1 MITTYRRTPLPQNAK
16 TPISWVVFCL
26 LCLIFSPF
34 VGFAIHGKVAV
45 AGLIIG
51 LQLALL
57 PLFTIAVIVFLR
69 WRSWQQL
76 PPQLIEEWT
85 SGRVVS
91 PEGAPLLASPVR
103 FALDNN
109 WIEMQVEG
117 VTIAKYSLLS
127 MQNVSQQL
135 TKSWVTEQSGYL
147 FVPWSDVVEWV
158 VQTDSDGP
166 DYFLIKLF
174 PKGALIVRRFHPDAA
189 TECSLLDSVRSIG
202 KRPVRLL
209 CDVDCE

>member
-1 MITTYRRTPLPQNAK
+1 MINAYRRTPLPQNAK
-16 TPISWVVFCL
+16 TPISWVGFCFM
-26 LCLIFSPF
+26 CLIFSPF

-45 AGLIIG
+45 AGLVTG
-51 LQLALL
+51 LQFALL
-57 PLFTIAVIVFLR
+57 PLFALAVIVFLR

-76 PPQLIEEWT
+76 PPQIIEEWT

-91 PEGAPLLASPVR
+91 PEGAPLLSSPTR
-103 FALDNN
+103 FAHDKN

-117 VTIAKYSLLS
+117 VTIAKYNILS
-127 MQNVSQQL
+127 MQNVSQLLSKAWVSEQL
-135 TKSWVTEQSGYL
+135 GYL
-147 FVPWSDVVEWV
+147 FVPWSDVIEWV

-166 DYFLIKLF
+166 DYFLIKLL
-174 PKGALIVRRFHPDAA
+174 PKGALTVRRFHPDGT
-189 TECSLLDSVRSIG
+189 TECNLLDGVRSIG